1 MFDRGTLLMI
11 LAAALCYLLYRR
23 ISRPHNDESRA
34 AKLMEKYKEMTAEK
48 LAATDDDELVE
59 AVVSHVLAC
68 AAENRRPD
76 PAKELAL
83 LPQPYTVVY
92 SIWAVCKE
100 LSRTDYKG
108 LTHTATKRLVEAA
121 ADGLPV
127 IGANATAEALNQLRM
142 LHEAKEDTTEA
153 HTAYHQAVEQEC
165 PLTLCVAYI
174 RDHIPELLGEEPE
187 EYLPLPAIE
196 ETDDEA

>member
-1 MFDRGTLLMI
+1 MDKSTILLL

-23 ISRPHNDESRA
+23 ISRPHTDESRA
-34 AKLMEKYKEMTAEK
+34 GKLMKKYKDLTAEK
-48 LAATDDDELVE
+48 LAETDDDELVE
-59 AVVSHVLAC
+59 AVVSHVLAQ

-76 PAKELAL
+76 PAKELTCM
-83 LPQPYTVVY
+83 PQPFTVVY

-108 LTHTATKRLVEAA
+108 LTHTATKHLVEAA
-121 ADGLPV
+121 VDGLPV
-127 IGANATAEALNQLRM
+127 IGAPATAEALATLRDTY
-142 LHEAKEDTTEA
+142 EAKEDAAEA
-153 HTAYHQAVEQEC
+153 LAAYHQAVEQEC

-187 EYLPLPAIE
+187 EERLLPE
-196 ETDDEA
+196 EQETADEI

>member
-1 MFDRGTLLMI
+1 MDKSTILLL

-23 ISRPHNDESRA
+23 ISRPHTDDSRA
-34 AKLMEKYKEMTAEK
+34 GKLMKKYKDLTAEK
-48 LAATDDDELVE
+48 LAETDDDELVE
-59 AVVSHVLAC
+59 AVVSHVLAQ

-76 PAKELAL
+76 PAKELTC
-83 LPQPYTVVY
+83 LPQPFTVVY

-100 LSRTDYKG
+100 LARTDYKG

-121 ADGLPV
+121 VDGLPV
-127 IGANATAEALNQLRM
+127 IGAPAAAEALSALRNI
-142 LHEAKEDTTEA
+142 HEAKEDTTEA
-153 HTAYHQAVEQEC
+153 LTAYHQAVEQEC

-187 EYLPLPAIE
+187 EEPALPELQ
-196 ETDDEA
+196 ETNDEI